1 MSTKQANQRSFW
13 EQAGQDGYG
22 KAMFSNVPVEQHI
35 RSTIWNSSIEVSRML
50 GLTRESKI
58 LELGSGDGTFTGTVL
73 ANNFTYIDGYDYSV
87 SAIDKAN
94 ALFGSESIRF
104 HVKNVAEL
112 VYSPDQRWD
121 GAFLMGF
128 LHHVKKD
135 ASVIVSR
142 LSKVVP
148 NVVVADPNGNN
159 LIRKTLELL
168 PSYRSAGE
176 DSFRLTQLEDF
187 FGAAGY
193 ELVSQ
198 NIISFVP
205 PFTPSFLLPTMIRL
219 EKIVSS
225 NPLLRRL
232 NSTYVLGF
240 KLRKGKNKD

>member
-1 MSTKQANQRSFW
+1 MSSKQDNQRSFW

-22 KAMFSNVPVEQHI
+22 KAMFSNIPVEQHI
-35 RSTIWNSSIEVSRML
+35 RSTIWNSAIDVSRML

-58 LELGSGDGTFTGTVL
+58 LELGCGDGTFTGNVL
-73 ANNFTYIDGYDYSV
+73 AKNFCSIDGYDYSV
-87 SAIDKAN
+87 SAINKAN
-94 ALFGSESIRF
+94 ASYGSESIRF
-104 HVKNVAEL
+104 HVENVAEL
-112 VYSPDQRWD
+112 VYSPGQRWE

-148 NVVVADPNGNN
+148 NVVVVDPNGNN

-176 DSFRLTQLEDF
+176 NSFRLNQLEDI
-187 FGAAGY
+187 FGSTGY

-198 NIISFVP
+198 NIISLVP
-205 PFTPSFLLPTMIRL
+205 PFTPRFFLPTMICL

-240 KLRKGKNKD
+240 KLRKEKNKD